1 MHLPELISDP
11 VRVFRISGKFF
22 FFFLLFKFSSLKTK
36 NSNIFLPLN
45 SFFQFFFACIKHQHF
60 KFKSKN
66 KSYLQMAKICWSI
79 QFVWS
84 EESWHFN
91 LSRKNLISTKATTS
105 ANDNIYF
112 DKQKRTG
119 CTTFADIWLKCR
131 GWVGGDYFETIEG
144 FT

>member
-1 MHLPELISDP
+1 
-11 VRVFRISGKFF
+11 
-22 FFFLLFKFSSLKTK
+22 
-36 NSNIFLPLN
+36 
-45 SFFQFFFACIKHQHF
+45 
-60 KFKSKN
+60 
-66 KSYLQMAKICWSI
+66 MAKICWSI

-112 DKQKRTG
+112 DNRKGLAVQRSQTS
-119 CTTFADIWLKCR
+119 
-131 GWVGGDYFETIEG
+131 GWSAEAEWGGDYFETIEG